1 MNTIPQ
7 NYTSEIKESFDN
19 ILNFWIQNTLD
30 LEYGGFIGKM
40 DFEGTIH
47 PKAEKGGV
55 LNARILWTFSAAY
68 NFTKNEEYL
77 KIAERAYHYI
87 QNYFRDTKNG
97 GVYWSVNFEGNPLST
112 RKQIYGQ
119 AFTIYGLAEFYKATK
134 NTEALVFAK
143 ELFHLIEKYS
153 FDQQQGGYFEA
164 FSKDWTL
171 LDDLRLSEK
180 DRNDP
185 KTMNTHLHVL
195 EAYATLYGVW
205 QDETLAQQ
213 IRNLL
218 TIFSDKIINP
228 ENNHLKLFFD
238 KNWVSTAQRIS
249 FGHDI
254 EAAWLLQEAAEAL
267 HDEDLITKFKQI
279 AVLMADA
286 TTEGL
291 QTDGSLIH
299 EFDPSTNHQ
308 DTHREWWVEAE
319 AMVGFL
325 NAYQITKDEK
335 YLTIINNLW
344 DFTKKHLIESQKGE
358 WIWGVYQDYSP
369 MKNEDQVGFWKCPYH
384 NARACMEILK
394 RIE

>member
-7 NYTSEIKESFDN
+7 NCTSEIKESFDN

-77 KIAERAYHYI
+77 KIAERAYQYI

-134 NTEALVFAK
+134 NTEALDFAK
-143 ELFHLIEKYS
+143 ELFYLIEKYS

-185 KTMNTHLHVL
+185 KTMNTHLHIL
-195 EAYATLYGVW
+195 EAYVTLYGVW
-205 QDETLAQQ
+205 QDATLAQQ

-218 TIFSDKIINP
+218 KIFSDKIINP

-238 KNWVSTAQRIS
+238 KNWVSTAQSIS

-335 YLTIINNLW
+335 YLTIIQNLW
-344 DFTKKHLIESQKGE
+344 DFTKKHLIEPQKGE
-358 WIWGVYQDYSP
+358 WIWGVYQDYTP